1 MTTFKILVLEQS
13 GNENE
18 LCQVGSNPAAVVQ
31 AALRKT
37 IAVQVGR
44 RWKRVPM
51 YRGARFVEVE
61 E

>member
-1 MTTFKILVLEQS
+1 MTFKILVLEQS
-13 GNENE
+13 GNETE
-18 LCQVGSNPAAVVQ
+18 LCRVSNNPEALVR
-31 AALRKT
+31 AALRKAV
-37 IAVQVGR
+37 AVQSGR

>member
-1 MTTFKILVLEQS
+1 VLEQS